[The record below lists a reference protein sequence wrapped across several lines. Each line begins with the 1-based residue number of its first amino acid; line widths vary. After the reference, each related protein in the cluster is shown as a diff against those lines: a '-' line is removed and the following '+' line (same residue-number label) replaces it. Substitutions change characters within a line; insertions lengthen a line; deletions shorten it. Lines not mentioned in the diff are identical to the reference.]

1 MSDSTMLSA
10 QVSED
15 SALWDGFEEYQEA
28 NGFESRSEALR
39 SALRDGI
46 EADRARREGEPT
58 VDDVR
63 QELRDELRELQAQQ
77 RTPLEEA
84 FYLLAAVVA
93 GTAPLVGFVLTTT
106 TTLTLA
112 FVGGLLVALTGLF
125 IGAVTKI
132 VADNSIR
139 ETDSESAATADESEV
154 SPTP

>member
-1 MSDSTMLSA
+1 MLSA

-15 SALWDGFEEYQEA
+15 SALWEGFEEYQEA

-39 SALRDGI
+39 AALRDGI
-46 EADRARREGEPT
+46 EADRARREGEPS

-63 QELRDELRELQAQQ
+63 QELRDELHELQAQQ

-139 ETDSESAATADESEV
+139 QTDSESAATADESEV

>member
-15 SALWDGFEEYQEA
+15 SALWEGFKEYQEA

-39 SALRDGI
+39 AALRDGV

-63 QELRDELRELQAQQ
+63 QELRAELRELRKRQ

-112 FVGGLLVALTGLF
+112 FLGGLVVAATGLL

-139 ETDSESAATADESEV
+139 QTDSESAATTDEPEAT
-154 SPTP
+154 PTP